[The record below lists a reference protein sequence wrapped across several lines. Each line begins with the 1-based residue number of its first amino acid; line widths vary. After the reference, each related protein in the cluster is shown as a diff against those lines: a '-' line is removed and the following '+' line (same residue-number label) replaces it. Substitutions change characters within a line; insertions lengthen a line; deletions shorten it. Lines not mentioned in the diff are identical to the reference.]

1 MHITHGLAKIQP
13 KHTTKRMHLIHALQ
27 DLLKTVRLKRTDIEN
42 AKNELQ
48 RRIDIV
54 IDMRM
59 HLEYLKPEGRERH
72 I

>member
-1 MHITHGLAKIQP
+1 
-13 KHTTKRMHLIHALQ
+13 MHLIHALQ